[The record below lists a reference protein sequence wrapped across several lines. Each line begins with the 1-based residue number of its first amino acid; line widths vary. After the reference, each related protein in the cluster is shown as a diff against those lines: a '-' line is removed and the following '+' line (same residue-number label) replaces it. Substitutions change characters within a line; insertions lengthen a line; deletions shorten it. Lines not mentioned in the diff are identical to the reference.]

1 MDVPNDL
8 HDVLESFGLP
18 VYLQG
23 SMADN
28 EPYPESF
35 YTYYNNSTGGLTYYD
50 NMEKS
55 VVWDF
60 DVSAYSANPDM
71 AQQMLDRGVMS
82 INEARELFNYG
93 PVDGGE
99 LRTIRGEYKNA
110 NDSDL
115 VGGTDDEQGNQSV

>member
-1 MDVPNDL
+1 MDMPNDL

-23 SMADN
+23 SMADS

-35 YTYYNNSTGGLTYYD
+35 YTYYNNDTGGLTYYD

-60 DVSAYSANPDM
+60 DVNAYSANPDT
-71 AQQMLDRGVMS
+71 AQQMLMQARDALRARGYIVPGKGYDIISDEPTHMGRG
-82 INEARELFNYG
+82 INATYVERVG
-93 PVDGGE
+93 
-99 LRTIRGEYKNA
+99 I
-110 NDSDL
+110 ND
-115 VGGTDDEQGNQSV
+115 